1 LGPTWHDAR
10 VGAQVVRASRRD
22 LAVGG
27 VVLVWIP
34 VVLWLDSGASLGQQH
49 LLGLGTWTLL
59 AALLSGEAALVR
71 MQTAVVIAF
80 ATAVE
85 YTFAD
90 LLGTYVYRL
99 DNVPSFVPPGHG
111 LVYLAAYAFGRSA
124 LARRWEH
131 PLVAGTIAVGGAYA
145 LWGISPWAP
154 RPDALGAFWYLCLV
168 GFLLWGRSRLL
179 YVGAFL
185 VVTYLELVGTAVGT
199 WAWQPYD
206 PILGVVSMGNPPTGA
221 AGGYGWFDLVA
232 VATAPALLRLLSR
245 ARQAARGAAPGWTS
259 PPSPT
264 ASPASRPSR

>member
-1 LGPTWHDAR
+1 VSAE
-10 VGAQVVRASRRD
+10 VVRASRRD
-22 LAVGG
+22 LAVVG

-34 VVLWLDSGASLGQQH
+34 LVLWLDSGSSLGQQH
-49 LLGLGTWTLL
+49 LLGLGTW
-59 AALLSGEAALVR
+59 ALLVALLRREPALVR

-124 LARRWEH
+124 LAHRWER

-145 LWGISPWAP
+145 LWGISPLAP
-154 RPDALGAFWYLCLV
+154 RPDALGVFWYLCLL
-168 GFLLWGRSRLL
+168 GFLLWGGSRLL
-179 YVGAFL
+179 YVGAFI

-206 PILGVVSMGNPPTGA
+206 PILGVVSMGNPPSGA

-232 VATAPALLRLLSR
+232 VATAPALLRLVSR
-245 ARQAARGAAPGWTS
+245 GRQAARGAAPGWTS
-259 PPSPT
+259 RPSPS
-264 ASPASRPSR
+264 ASPASHPTR

>member
-1 LGPTWHDAR
+1 VSLG
-10 VGAQVVRASRRD
+10 VLRASRRD
-22 LAVGG
+22 LAVVGA
-27 VVLVWIP
+27 VLVWIP
-34 VVLWLDSGASLGQQH
+34 AVLVLDSGAPLGQQR
-49 LLGLGTWTLL
+49 LLGLGTWVLL
-59 AALLSGEAALVR
+59 VALLSRETPLVR

-90 LLGTYVYRL
+90 LLGAYVYRL

-124 LARRWEH
+124 LARHWER
-131 PLVAGTIAVGGAYA
+131 PLVAGTIAVGGVYA

-154 RPDALGAFWYLCLV
+154 RPDALGVFWYLCLL

-185 VVTYLELVGTAVGT
+185 VVTYLELVGTAVET

-206 PILGVVSMGNPPTGA
+206 PILGVVSMGNPPSGA

-245 ARQAARGAAPGWTS
+245 VRPEAGRAEPRWTS
-259 PPSPT
+259 RPSPS
-264 ASPASRPSR
+264 ASPASRPTR